1 MIFQPS
7 RHYCVGQMMRQVP
20 KKGYPEQKLI
30 IGDRRKDVTYLIME
44 ETNLMSKAASEVRT
58 REKKRGRV

>member
-1 MIFQPS
+1 MTGFFFDDYGGKISPQ
-7 RHYCVGQMMRQVP
+7 
-20 KKGYPEQKLI
+20 LI

-44 ETNLMSKAASEVRT
+44 ETNLMSKAASEVRN